1 MGLTVFCA
9 LLPLIFVLPDYELLV
24 DLVFLGVVFAVWF
37 WIGFQFRS
45 NVGADTSR
53 RRVRTIA
60 YLIGCLL
67 VATVGLVMLK
77 NLMVSRTA
85 KVLVVAFWAVFGLL
99 GLWRSMTRKSRIT
112 QVAASQPVDLR

>member
-1 MGLTVFCA
+1 M
-9 LLPLIFVLPDYELLV
+9 LPLIFVLPDYELLV

-37 WIGFQFRS
+37 WIGFQLRS

-53 RRVRTIA
+53 RRVTKIA